1 MASGR
6 RQPRNSG
13 DKFDELR
20 HHRCVPVLLTHV
32 LAFAGAAFLLAM
44 VPGPATAVLLRQTI
58 RHGRRRGVAT
68 VAGIEAGV
76 LFWALTAA
84 VGLSALLAASGVAYT
99 VLRIAGTIV
108 LVGLGVQALV
118 RARREKDLPAD
129 DEAGGSNATAAE
141 LVATEATE
149 PQGGSARAF
158 RAGLLT
164 NIANPKAGVFAISF
178 MPQFIP
184 RHEPVLPVSLLLA
197 VVWIICDGTWFLTL
211 TTVVH
216 AARRVL
222 SRGAVR
228 RRLEAASGVALV
240 GFGLRLA
247 SQQR

>member
-1 MASGR
+1 M
-6 RQPRNSG
+6 
-13 DKFDELR
+13 
-20 HHRCVPVLLTHV
+20 LLTHV
-32 LAFAGAAFLLAM
+32 LAFAGAALLLAM

-68 VAGIEAGV
+68 VVGIEAGV

-99 VLRIAGTIV
+99 VLRIAGPIV
-108 LVGLGVQALV
+108 LVGLGVQALM
-118 RARREKDLPAD
+118 RARGEKDLPTD
-129 DEAGGSNATAAE
+129 DEVDRNPGVAAE

-149 PQGGSARAF
+149 THGTARAF

>member
-1 MASGR
+1 M
-6 RQPRNSG
+6 
-13 DKFDELR
+13 
-20 HHRCVPVLLTHV
+20 LLTHV

-118 RARREKDLPAD
+118 RARGEKDLPTD
-129 DEAGGSNATAAE
+129 DEVDRNPGVAAE
-141 LVATEATE
+141 LVATEVTE
-149 PQGGSARAF
+149 PKGSARAF

-197 VVWIICDGTWFLTL
+197 LVWIICDGTWFLTL

-216 AARRVL
+216 AARRLL
-222 SRGAVR
+222 SRGVVR

>member
-1 MASGR
+1 
-6 RQPRNSG
+6 
-13 DKFDELR
+13 
-20 HHRCVPVLLTHV
+20 VLLTHV
-32 LAFAGAAFLLAM
+32 LAFAGAALLLAM

-68 VAGIEAGV
+68 VVGIEAGV

-99 VLRIAGTIV
+99 VLRIAGPIV
-108 LVGLGVQALV
+108 LVGLGVQALM
-118 RARREKDLPAD
+118 RARGEKDLPTD
-129 DEAGGSNATAAE
+129 DEVDRNPGVAAE

-149 PQGGSARAF
+149 THGTARAF